1 MASNGAVDL
10 KTKLDNIER
19 LTKPV
24 KAGETIP
31 TGTWAVLD
39 ANDEFVAVTTKTANA
54 MLAWSGTEQVSSRN
68 TQGDPIFGDTTE
80 TPISTGGVT
89 ALHGKYRATVD
100 NTGFD
105 DTKVYTLG
113 LGLTCE
119 NGKLTPDTGSDPVV
133 AYVMQTVGADNK
145 LQFRAA

>member
-10 KTKLDNIER
+10 KTKLDILER

-39 ANDEFVAVTTKTANA
+39 ANEEFVAVTTKTING
-54 MLAWSGTEQVSSRN
+54 MLVWSGTEQPSSRN
-68 TQGDPIFGDTTE
+68 TQADPIFGDSTE
-80 TPISTGGVT
+80 TDISSGGVT
-89 ALHGKYRATVD
+89 VLHGKYRAVVD

-105 DTKVYTLG
+105 DGESYSIG
-113 LGLTCE
+113 DGLTVL
-119 NGKLTPDTGSDPVV
+119 NGVLTPDTGSDPVV
-133 AYVMQTVGADNK
+133 AYVMQPVGADNK
-145 LQFRAA
+145 LSFRSA